1 LTKPS
6 TRLEDQNID
15 VAMAAG
21 FDGAIT
27 DDISGT
33 SFSAPRI
40 AWFLAVGQAVRKKP
54 LIMKQWG
61 IDLLEAI
68 DPAA

>member
-1 LTKPS
+1 
-6 TRLEDQNID
+6 
-15 VAMAAG
+15 MAAG
-21 FDGAIT
+21 FNSAIT

-54 LIMKQWG
+54 LIVKQWG